1 MMKHEFEARIGTEI
15 TAEQYELV
23 EYVYMYSELDKDDVA
38 NIWKAEGP
46 ARIEAM
52 AYRMKWAE
60 AEEKATQLE
69 VKVERLND
77 DIEEYKK
84 ALVDS
89 RRELKEAKDE
99 IHDLKQIEKGV
110 YMNTECQNA
119 LMDAGRNLRELREAN
134 ERMGAEAVELRETV
148 AKLEA
153 ELREACVALFRAQRE
168 VA

>member
-15 TAEQYELV
+15 TAEQYGLV

-52 AYRMKWAE
+52 AYKMKCAESEKWA
-60 AEEKATQLE
+60 AHLE
-69 VKVERLND
+69 TKVEMLSD
-77 DIEEYKK
+77 DIGEYKK
-84 ALVDS
+84 ALDAVAQ
-89 RRELKEAKDE
+89 REQENND
-99 IHDLKQIEKGV
+99 
-110 YMNTECQNA
+110 
-119 LMDAGRNLRELREAN
+119 LRE
-134 ERMGAEAVELRETV
+134 MV